1 MSTLCKTLI
10 KTHGVVFSS
19 HPDPDSVQGTHTLEP
34 GDWVYL
40 KKHVRKSLEPR
51 FEGPFQVQ
59 LMTPTSVKLKGK
71 PTWVNALHCKKITV
85 MVAT

>member
-40 KKHVRKSLEPR
+40 KNHVRKSLER
-51 FEGPFQVQ
+51 D
-59 LMTPTSVKLKGK
+59 LKVHSK
-71 PTWVNALHCKKITV
+71 YS
-85 MVAT
+85 